1 MCTCMFFLDSAGE
14 RFVAIESRDHS
25 IYRPHGFE
33 AARKLGLNQPSSY
46 GTHWQDNPDLRKKVW
61 TVQAA
66 DNPESADVVGGLDID
81 GGSWLAFHRRTGVYC
96 RVFTPEWD
104 DHTRSDS
111 TGNSAAAE
119 LIAPGG
125 LSLDCATAA
134 SAEHAVELL
143 RSRLVPAL
151 GDSGTLLPFHMV
163 IADPHHAFV
172 VAFDGRETV
181 TATEMADG
189 RPHVLTTAASAGEE
203 EFGRSLQQRAETAEA
218 PGEKLT
224 SWAPWLS
231 VFAGIEPKAPDYSA
245 TGWTAD
251 RYSAIRPPYRAGADA
266 DRYKNVTLF
275 PVTDPRQIAW
285 TKSVSIYSAGQ
296 TGAELFAYNERQL
309 FEYQPVPAD
318 VRRMGFPTTPDDFFV
333 VIANTNS

>member
-1 MCTCMFFLDSAGE
+1 MFFLDSADG

-33 AARKLGLNQPSSY
+33 AARALGLAQPFSY
-46 GTHWQDNPDLRKKVW
+46 GPHWQDNPDLRKKAW

-66 DNPESADVVGGLDID
+66 DSPELADVVSGLDID

-96 RVFTPEWD
+96 RIFTPEWD
-104 DHTRSDS
+104 DHTRSD
-111 TGNSAAAE
+111 TAGNSTAAE

-143 RSRLVPAL
+143 RTRLVSAL
-151 GDSGTLLPFHMV
+151 GDSGTLFAFHLV
-163 IADPHHAFV
+163 IADPQHAFV
-172 VAFDGRETV
+172 VAFDSRETV
-181 TATEMADG
+181 TVTPMAAG
-189 RPHVLTTAASAGEE
+189 RPQVLTTAGPAGD
-203 EFGRSLQQRAETAEA
+203 EFGRGLQQRAETAEA
-218 PGEKLT
+218 PGAKLT

-231 VFAGIEPKAPDYSA
+231 VFAGIETGAPDYSEA
-245 TGWTAD
+245 GWTAD
-251 RYSAIRPPYRAGADA
+251 RYSAIRPPYRESTDA

-275 PVTDPRQIAW
+275 PVTDPRHIAW